1 MEPSQRIPIIAGIV
15 GFAADIIGIGTFLI
29 ALQSPDHH
37 VGKAVPIMILVVIG
51 YSWFILSWAIA
62 RGAILREIRDR
73 GHRRPSKRGIYR
85 FASSVAVGVLASPI
99 VLLTTTGIYYSKEAV
114 YIAGLA
120 MAFLAVVIFGL
131 LSVLMPLVHD
141 ESVYK

>member
-1 MEPSQRIPIIAGIV
+1 MEPSQRIPIIAEIV

-62 RGAILREIRDR
+62 REQFFERFEIVAIVD
-73 GHRRPSKRGIYR
+73 HPSEG
-85 FASSVAVGVLASPI
+85 SI
-99 VLLTTTGIYYSKEAV
+99 VLRLQLRLECSHHRSFC
-114 YIAGLA
+114 L
-120 MAFLAVVIFGL
+120 
-131 LSVLMPLVHD
+131 PRP
-141 ESVYK
+141 ESTIQKKPFISPD